1 MQGELEKRINHVSLA
16 KNWNSALT
24 SGIDHLGVIG
34 LPKSSGKDGHTQVYL
49 EAISMY
55 MPLAFSFFLRWKASF
70 SGCILYDVF
79 ENH

>member
-49 EAISMY
+49 EAISIY
-55 MPLAFSFFLRWKASF
+55 MPLAFFFFKMEGQFFW
-70 SGCILYDVF
+70 LYFV
-79 ENH
+79 

>member
-1 MQGELEKRINHVSLA
+1 MQGELEKLINHVSLA

-34 LPKSSGKDGHTQVYL
+34 LPKSSGKDGHIQVYL
-49 EAISMY
+49 EAIIYIYALSI
-55 MPLAFSFFLRWKASF
+55 FFLRWKASF